1 MEREV
6 RALGAILERPARPLV
21 AVLGGAKVSD
31 KIGLVESFLKLADSV
46 LIGGAMS
53 FPFLRAQGHEVGA
66 TRCSPEDVESARRAL
81 AEATAGHHNLQ
92 LPEDLLVAAALA
104 PDAQART
111 TVGAEVPEGWL
122 GLDIGPRTAA
132 RYAQTIA
139 AAGTVFWNGPMGV
152 FECAPFAQGTRAVA
166 EAVAHTGAT
175 SVVGGGETLA
185 AVAQFGLGEGMSH
198 LSTGGGATLQLLQG
212 ATLPG
217 VEALNRDA
225 PQTVAGPAT

>member
-1 MEREV
+1 
-6 RALGAILERPARPLV
+6 
-21 AVLGGAKVSD
+21 
-31 KIGLVESFLKLADSV
+31 
-46 LIGGAMS
+46 
-53 FPFLRAQGHEVGA
+53 
-66 TRCSPEDVESARRAL
+66 
-81 AEATAGHHNLQ
+81 
-92 LPEDLLVAAALA
+92 
-104 PDAQART
+104 
-111 TVGAEVPEGWL
+111 
-122 GLDIGPRTAA
+122 
-132 RYAQTIA
+132 
-139 AAGTVFWNGPMGV
+139 MGV